1 MTLALL
7 LVLAQSQTIVD
18 IRDLTPSEH
27 RMSAFVLTAPQELKI
42 AAVGAEPW
50 PDRLRSRE
58 DKHWQ
63 DDEQT
68 TWPAAA
74 WILDA
79 RTRAVVWDLRAV
91 ETRRESNGL
100 RRFSGTVRLP
110 AGTYEAHYASY
121 PASSFSFNGDMNL
134 NLEEIVRLGRR
145 AKYGGPYVE
154 KGLYKEFAVN
164 ITGPGRSASRD
175 DITAARAAFT
185 ASAIA
190 TVVPDRGESARQ
202 GFEITR
208 PTDVEVYAIGEL
220 SNDEEHDYGWILNAD
235 THQRVWA
242 MSYGDTDPAGGAA
255 KNRMAHETLRLKPGR
270 YVAYFANDDSHH
282 PDEWNRV
289 PPTDPESWGL
299 TLRVANA
306 AARASV
312 KPFDYQPVP
321 EGQTIVSMIGI
332 GDDETRSEGFVL
344 KRPMDVRIYAIGE
357 GPGERMVDYAW
368 IFDAEHHKR
377 VWTMRYEDTEHAG
390 GGQKNRLFD
399 GTIRLAAGSYVL
411 YYKSDASH
419 SADDWNTAA
428 PAEARYWGV
437 SVFSASGRLNRA
449 DIGPLERRGGARG
462 NAVPLA
468 DLTRMGDEENAR
480 KIFRLDAQTRVRIY
494 AVGEGRDGQMFDYGR
509 IENADGRAV
518 WAMRYD
524 ETEPAGGGEKNRMF
538 DGVITLPAG
547 TYVLRYHSDGSHS
560 HADWNDDPPDDP
572 ESWGISV
579 YRMGDR

>member
-18 IRDLTPSEH
+18 IRDLTPREH

-42 AAVGAEPW
+42 TAVGAEPW
-50 PDRLRSRE
+50 PDRLRRRDDE
-58 DKHWQ
+58 HWE

-91 ETRRESNGL
+91 DTRRESNGL
-100 RRFSGTVRLP
+100 RRFSASVRLP
-110 AGTYEAHYASY
+110 AGTYEAHYASF
-121 PASSFSFNGDMNL
+121 PAALVFNGDINL
-134 NLEEIVRLGRR
+134 NIEEIVRLGRR

-154 KGLYKEFAVN
+154 KELYKQFALS
-164 ITGPGRSASRD
+164 IAGPGRSATRED
-175 DITAARAAFT
+175 LTAAHAAFK

-190 TVVPDRGESARQ
+190 TVVPDRQESTRK

-208 PTDVEVYAIGEL
+208 PTDVEIYAIGEL
-220 SNDEEHDYGWILNAD
+220 TTDGEFDYGWIINAD

-242 MSYGDTDPAGGAA
+242 MSYDGTDPAGGAA
-255 KNRMAHETLRLKPGR
+255 KNRMAHETVRLKPGR
-270 YVAYFANDDSHH
+270 YVAYFVSDESHD
-282 PDEWNRV
+282 PDEWTRV
-289 PPTDPESWGL
+289 PPTDPEFWGL

-321 EGQTIVSMIGI
+321 EAHTIVSMIGI
-332 GDDETRSEGFVL
+332 GDDETRSAGFVL

-368 IFDAEHHKR
+368 IFDAERHQR
-377 VWTMRYEDTEHAG
+377 VWTMRYEDTQHAG
-390 GGQKNRLFD
+390 GGEKNRLFD
-399 GTIRLAAGSYVL
+399 GTIRLARGSYVV
-411 YYKSDASH
+411 YYRSDGSH
-419 SADDWNTAA
+419 SSDDWNSAP
-428 PAEARYWGV
+428 PAESRYWGV
-437 SVFSASGRLNRA
+437 SVFPASGRLNRA
-449 DIGPLERRGGARG
+449 DIAPFVRAGRNGSLVAE
-462 NAVPLA
+462 LI
-468 DLTRMGDEENAR
+468 RMGDEQNAR
-480 KIFRLDAQTRVRIY
+480 QMFRLPAETRLRVY
-494 AVGEGRDGQMFDYGR
+494 ALGEGQSREMFDYGR
-509 IENADGRAV
+509 IEDSNGRTV
-518 WAMRYD
+518 WQMKYS
-524 ETEPAGGGEKNRMF
+524 ETAHAGGADKNRVF

-560 HADWNDDPPDDP
+560 HGDWNGDPPDDP

-579 YRMGDR
+579 FRTENR